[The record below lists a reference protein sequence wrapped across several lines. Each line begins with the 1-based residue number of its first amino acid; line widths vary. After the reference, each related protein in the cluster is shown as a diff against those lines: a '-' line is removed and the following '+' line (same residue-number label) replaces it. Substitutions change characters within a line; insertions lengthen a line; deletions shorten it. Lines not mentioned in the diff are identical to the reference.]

1 MPERDT
7 ITVSDSTYCRF
18 IIIEKSPDIG
28 IITPAAPA
36 NSLWGSYT
44 LSKTKPPK
52 GSVPVTESSE
62 YFVSGLILAFFIL
75 LILFSR
81 EILITIPN
89 IIKTI
94 FSFKNHQRLEQKL
107 SISYQRNVTAA
118 LSALYYPVVFT
129 LLLGEYIGYNAGI
142 SGYLI
147 FAGIVA
153 LFLAYWIFKTI
164 ILRFLGW
171 VTKFNQPF
179 NLIGKMGYNHL
190 IISVIFSFPALI
202 VSLFFPDMKE
212 IILVSLLSVCLLF
225 IYLIYLTRTYQAII
239 SYRFSHF
246 FYILYLCIV
255 ELLPLALLTN
265 FLLSFQ

>member
-7 ITVSDSTYCRF
+7 ITLIDSTNCRF
-18 IIIEKSPDIG
+18 IIIESRGDIG
-28 IITPAAPA
+28 IIAPAYPA
-36 NSLWGSYT
+36 NSLWGSST

-52 GSVPVTESSE
+52 GSIPVTNSSE
-62 YFVSGLILAFFIL
+62 FFVSGVILAFFIL
-75 LILFSR
+75 LIIFSR

-89 IIKTI
+89 IFKTI

-107 SISYQRNVTAA
+107 SISNQRNITAT
-118 LSALYYPVVFT
+118 LSALYFPVILT
-129 LLLGEYIGYNAGI
+129 LVLGEFIDNSVGI
-142 SGYLI
+142 PGYLI
-147 FAGIVA
+147 FAGITA

-164 ILRFLGW
+164 TLRFLGW

-202 VSLFFPDMKE
+202 ISLFFPDIKE
-212 IILVSLLSVCLLF
+212 IILISLLTVCVLF
-225 IYLIYLTRTYQAII
+225 LYLIYLIRTYQAII

-246 FYILYLCIV
+246 FYILYLCII

>member
-7 ITVSDSTYCRF
+7 ITVSDSTNCRF
-18 IIIEKSPDIG
+18 IIIESSPDTG
-28 IITPAAPA
+28 AIIPATPA
-36 NSLWGSYT
+36 NSLWGSST

-52 GSVPVTESSE
+52 GSVPVSDSSE
-62 YFVSGLILAFFIL
+62 FFVSGLILLFSIL

-89 IIKTI
+89 IFKTI
-94 FSFKNHQRLEQKL
+94 FSFKNHQKLEHKL

-118 LSALYYPVVFT
+118 LSAFYYPVIFT
-129 LLLGEYIGYNAGI
+129 LLMGEFIDQNVGI
-142 SGYLI
+142 EGYLI
-147 FAGIVA
+147 FAGITA
-153 LFLAYWIFKTI
+153 LFFVYWVFKTI
-164 ILRFLGW
+164 TLRFLGW
-171 VTKFNQPF
+171 VTKTNQPF

-202 VSLFFPDMKE
+202 VSFFFPDMKE
-212 IILVSLLSVCLLF
+212 IIFASILIVCLLF
-225 IYLIYLTRTYQAII
+225 LYLVYMVRTYQAII

>member
-7 ITVSDSTYCRF
+7 ITFSDSTNCRY
-18 IIIEKSPDIG
+18 IIIEGTPDIG
-28 IITPAAPA
+28 IISVAAPA

-52 GSVPVTESSE
+52 GSIPVTDSSE

-75 LILFSR
+75 LIIFSR

-129 LLLGEYIGYNAGI
+129 LLLGEYIDYNAGI
-142 SGYLI
+142 PGYLI
-147 FAGIVA
+147 FAGIAA
-153 LFLAYWIFKTI
+153 LFLAYWIFKTVT
-164 ILRFLGW
+164 LRFLGW
-171 VTKFNQPF
+171 VTKSNQPF
-179 NLIGKMGYNHL
+179 TLIGKMGYNHL

-212 IILVSLLSVCLLF
+212 IILVSMLTVCLLF
-225 IYLIYLTRTYQAII
+225 LYLIYLARTYQAII